1 MYLPY
6 LRIRIPAPRDRRF
19 FLSEGGSRM
28 DNFEAL
34 WAYQTEDI
42 KADAIANAIRRSP
55 VRQKLEKTRDLILD
69 RQKQY
74 KQIEVEITAMADRK
88 DIISQAVEHSEA
100 QLRTLKERFD
110 TNPPDTAEDVKALM
124 AEVSHCRDTIRQYE
138 AEIARIVKE
147 SSAHEKQQHVVRM
160 DAANAKKAFDQLK
173 TEYEAESQSKKTE
186 LDEQRAK
193 AKALAATVDP
203 ALLDEYNTIKKHISP
218 PIARLTHGQCSGCN
232 TSLPSAVVSKI
243 KNGGLVEC
251 ETCGRMII
259 Q

>member
-1 MYLPY
+1 M
-6 LRIRIPAPRDRRF
+6 
-19 FLSEGGSRM
+19 EQ
-28 DNFEAL
+28 FEAL
-34 WAYQTEDI
+34 WAYQAEDI
-42 KADAIANAIRRSP
+42 KADAIAQSIRRSP
-55 VRQKLEKTRDLILD
+55 TRLKLEKARDYILD

-74 KQIEVEITAMADRK
+74 KQIEEDITAMADRK

-100 QLRTLKERFD
+100 QLRSLKERFEAD
-110 TNPPDTAEDVKALM
+110 PPKTAEDVKALM

-147 SSAHEKQQHVVRM
+147 SSAHEKQQLVVRM

-173 TEYEAESQSKKTE
+173 AEYEAESQSKKAE

-193 AKALAATVDP
+193 AKDLAANVDP
-203 ALLDEYNTIKKHISP
+203 ALMEEYNTIKKRISP

-243 KNGGLVEC
+243 KNGNLVEC